1 MRRRLR
7 KKLRR
12 GEFQELGFEVRADL
26 RAELDAAS
34 HNALAE
40 RLIAFVEARDLTFG
54 GGFGPFAIDGFVA
67 RRSRASATDE
77 DRAALERFL
86 GSAPEVD
93 RVVVGPLR
101 DAFHS

>member
-12 GEFQELGFEVRADL
+12 GEFQELGFDLGAELRAD
-26 RAELDAAS
+26 LDAAS
-34 HNALAE
+34 HNGLAE
-40 RLIAFVEARDLTFG
+40 RFIAFVESRDLTFG
-54 GGFGPFAIDGFVA
+54 GGFGPDRIEGFVA

-86 GSAPEVD
+86 GSASEVY
-93 RVVVGPLR
+93 RVSTGPLR
-101 DAFHS
+101 DAYR